1 MRRFL
6 TSQQFLQHFLTIYS
20 GILTVVFAVTVLTGF
35 RPAAAPQKF
44 EQINVERINL
54 VEPDGTLRLVISN
67 KALAPGIIIK
77 GKEHPHPDRKTAG
90 MIFFNDEGTENG
102 GLIFGG
108 ERDKNGKESSYGHL
122 SFDRYEQD
130 QVFTMDA
137 EQEGG
142 TNSVGMRLID
152 QPAYPIQDLLAVL
165 DRTKDMSADQRKA
178 EINKFMQA
186 HGTSH
191 QRLSLYRTS
200 NGAVELKMKD
210 TEGRDRLVLGVAADG
225 SPALHMLDEHG
236 KIVGQLLPAK

>member
-1 MRRFL
+1 MRRLL
-6 TSQQFLQHFLTIYS
+6 TSQQFLMIYS
-20 GILTVVFAVTVLTGF
+20 GILTVVFAVTVLTAF

-77 GKEHPHPDRKTAG
+77 GKERPHPDRKSAG

-137 EQEGG
+137 QQEGG
-142 TNSVGMRLID
+142 TNSVGMRFID
-152 QPAYPIQDLLAVL
+152 QPAYPIQELLAVL
-165 DRTKDMSADQRKA
+165 DRTKDMPAEQRKA
-178 EINKFMQA
+178 ELNKFMQS
-186 HGTSH
+186 HGTAH

-200 NGAVELKMKD
+200 SGAVELKMKD

-225 SPALHMLDEHG
+225 SPALHLLDEHG
-236 KIVGQLLPAK
+236 KVVGQLLPAK

>member
-6 TSQQFLQHFLTIYS
+6 TSQQFLMIYS
-20 GILTVVFAVTVLTGF
+20 GILTVVFAVTVLTAF
-35 RPAAAPQKF
+35 RPAPAPQKF

-67 KALAPGIIIK
+67 KALAPGIILK

-108 ERDKNGKESSYGHL
+108 ERDKNGKQSSYGHL

-130 QVFTMDA
+130 QVFTIDA
-137 EQEGG
+137 EEDGG
-142 TNSVGMRLID
+142 TNSAGIKLID
-152 QPAYPIQDLLAVL
+152 QPNYPIQDLLAVL
-165 DRTKDMSADQRKA
+165 DQTKEPVCRPARKA
-178 EINKFMQA
+178 EVNKFLQA
-186 HGTSH
+186 HGTAH

-200 NGAVELKMKD
+200 KGAVELKMKD
-210 TEGRDRLVLGVAADG
+210 TEGRDRLVLGVGADG
-225 SPALHMLDEHG
+225 APTLQLLDEHG
-236 KIVGQLLPAK
+236 KVVGQLLPAK